1 MDTIEVLLLIA
12 IILICYLIYKLNQ
25 KSEEYT
31 TLKKDYEKISNINN
45 SQKEE
50 LSEYRQRYSSLEKI
64 SQKIIE
70 SEAQLSQLEQ
80 YKIELIKRI
89 ALYIEHKCDSY
100 PHLAGLM
107 SDMLTRHYEKSAEY
121 LQEKKRP
128 AVVEAKRIIELQ
140 KETKEIIKEKKI
152 CEYKLDYL
160 RKLHP
165 NIDDYFDSAFEPILD
180 AELETVDTTDG
191 VRRYLDHEEYKKL
204 STTQKNQLA
213 LDRYIQSSK
222 TRWQIGR
229 DYEMYI
235 GYLCEKNGYKVEYT
249 GISKRL
255 EDMGRDLIV
264 YDQLDTYVIQCK
276 NWSHEKEIHEN
287 HIFQLYGSVVL
298 YKIEN
303 PFFNVKAVFIT
314 TTKLSSLAEKIAHA
328 LDIEVKY
335 IDMGEFPRIKCNIGR
350 DTNGILTKIYH
361 LPFDQQY
368 DKTQIIHDGECYAT
382 TVEEAEKLGFRRAS
396 RWLGDRN

>member
-50 LSEYRQRYSSLEKI
+50 LSEYRQHYSSLEKI

-70 SEAQLSQLEQ
+70 SEAQLSKLEQ

-107 SDMLTRHYEKSAEY
+107 SDMLTRHYEKSAKY

-314 TTKLSSLAEKIAHA
+314 TTKLSSLAEKIAYA

-350 DTNGILTKIYH
+350 DANGILTKIYH